1 MCVCVRVCVYGRV
14 YVVMHARARACVCA
28 CVCTY
33 VYVCVC
39 IEICIPIQRESTFM
53 CIFSRM
59 PKIIGACVFVQTSI
73 FSIMPKSI
81 WACMFVQ
88 MFSARVGW
96 YITAD
101 AHHAPVRRGN
111 VRGTKTSAAKK
122 MYGRGILETRRPR
135 NNAHI

>member
-1 MCVCVRVCVYGRV
+1 
-14 YVVMHARARACVCA
+14 
-28 CVCTY
+28 
-33 VYVCVC
+33 
-39 IEICIPIQRESTFM
+39 M

-59 PKIIGACVFVQTSI
+59 PKSIGACVFVQTGI

-88 MFSARVGW
+88 TDVFGARRLVH
-96 YITAD
+96 TAD

-122 MYGRGILETRRPR
+122 MYGRGILRVETRRPR